1 MRVVW
6 KDSSPKTKPW
16 IKLKYRNYT
25 ISQYGDGWITNI
37 PGDQNIYFPRES
49 AFNAID
55 KTLGGSRRNKK
66 EPERVK
72 LGINIIGRKDDV
84 S

>member
-6 KDSSPKTKPW
+6 KDSSPKMKTW
-16 IKLKYRNYT
+16 VTLQYRNYT
-25 ISQYGDGWITNI
+25 ISQSGDGWATNV
-37 PGDQNIYFPRES
+37 PGDNNIYYPREC
-49 AFNAID
+49 ALNAID
-55 KTLGGSRRNKK
+55 KMLGGETRKK
-66 EPERVK
+66 NPQRHR